1 MDVHGFTS
9 VTEGFSGVL
18 EEKEH
23 SSADCS
29 PVVDE
34 SEEVTLGANGRK
46 SSRALS
52 EAATCDDNQ
61 SERGGSVS
69 PSYRCDGEGEK
80 TRRRATAKPRSV
92 APIPNHTSCTSS
104 TSIHAPFQS
113 PRMGAPVH
121 VQQALEKCISRSS
134 DGLSRCNSSSDA
146 AGVCGRGTCL
156 ILGSCI
162 CSQKKEPK

>member
-1 MDVHGFTS
+1 MEVHGFTS
-9 VTEGFSGVL
+9 ITEGFSGVL
-18 EEKEH
+18 GEKNH
-23 SSADCS
+23 SRANCS

-34 SEEVTLGANGRK
+34 GEQVTLGENGRK

-61 SERGGSVS
+61 CERGSSLS

-80 TRRRATAKPRSV
+80 T
-92 APIPNHTSCTSS
+92 
-104 TSIHAPFQS
+104 
-113 PRMGAPVH
+113 GAPVH
-121 VQQALEKCISRSS
+121 AQQTLEKCISRAS
-134 DGLSRCNSSSDA
+134 DGLSTCNSSSDA